1 MNKHLLMLS
10 AAVAALL
17 VQQAQAAGPTTI
29 TTVGTSAIDTKT
41 DGDITINSGG
51 GVKIT
56 KAGAAVTVNS
66 NNFLNNGGTISNAN
80 TTSAKGILI
89 DASGGA
95 ITSPTGVTS
104 SGSIDL
110 TGSGTGKTAIE
121 VSGGTY
127 TGPITLTSASVI
139 KVAGDSSTGLI
150 VDANSIM
157 NGDITASGT
166 MTVAPSNLTSLTN
179 SSPPTLV
186 NIAGAVNGNVTFDA
200 STAFSGV
207 GANTRGIV
215 ISPTGSINACNAAA
229 VPGCTEIGTLTNA
242 GNISLVG
249 AALTTGSNNKNVHP
263 EAGSALI
270 VSGNVAGGIVNA
282 GPASINDG
290 TAAATLSSS
299 GLVTPGGGTQPVV
312 IIGPAST
319 VATGPITIGIDT
331 ADTTDPGAS
340 FINRGNIAS
349 SPLNPNNSTL
359 AVQVVGQAGFTT
371 TLTGNFVNAGT
382 ISAFATSAS
391 GKSAAAPIAT
401 ALAFSPYSSTPKI
414 IVSGESAST
423 AAATNGT
430 IQATVSGTQGGI
442 AQTIFIDQNASVKEI
457 DVLTNAKVRA
467 VMDVTAP
474 TTAVIS
480 DATAITDMSNT
491 LATINNAGTI
501 SANATT
507 LTPNAN
513 VAVQSNFAR
522 AINLSNSTIP
532 VTINNA
538 GTITG
543 DVLLN
548 TSGNGT
554 VLNVG
559 GGSATGGSA
568 GQQAAAA
575 ATTAATGVTNNLNN
589 IASVNGAVAFGTGQS
604 TLNINDFGIVTGQV
618 TSQNGTLDVNVAQHG
633 TLDLTNSTSN
643 LIANTFNI
651 NGGTVSISV
660 SEALRSANEATV
672 AAKTSAT
679 IAHGSSLGVTI
690 NSFVPQGTHSYVLI
704 SAPTGTLTV
713 PDIAVY
719 QNNLASTLP
728 FFFDSSASA
737 LVLNPAA
744 APSDELVLNLTPKTA
759 TQLGLQGD
767 AAKIF
772 PFANAALLKDNTL
785 GAAVVNGITNTTTAQ
800 QVYSQFAPDVSGN
813 VRAEVIGITD
823 SATGPVAARQRLLR
837 SYADQ
842 GGEFTLWGQE
852 FAQYINNKGSVGGAL
867 SQSKSHGFGF
877 VLGGDGGDPDSGW
890 YGGAFSFF
898 AGDATQAL
906 PNDSKNQTEWYQLT
920 GYTDWRGPHMFLD
933 THLDVGYGSLRGK
946 RFLNISIP
954 VPGSTAT
961 ATLSREADGKRA
973 GLLGAFGV
981 STGAVFNWGD
991 TVLMPTLSVDGMT
1004 MREEGY
1010 TEVGGGSGFNLKVS
1024 PYYANS
1030 LRAFLG
1036 ADIRQDIDLGDF
1048 TLQPEGRLGYRYD
1061 FLNDPVK
1068 IRAAFLSDPTN
1079 TFSLTGPDPSA
1090 GNVVAGATLAAS
1102 TDTWSMGLN
1111 FDWVRGSHGST
1122 TEVGTVSL
1130 LGRI

>member
-1 MNKHLLMLS
+1 MLS

-17 VQQAQAAGPTTI
+17 VQQAQAATTI
-29 TTVGTSAIDTKT
+29 TTVGSSAIDTKT

-66 NNFLNNGGTISNAN
+66 NNFLNNGGTISNTN
-80 TTSAKGILI
+80 TEGAKGILI

-95 ITSPTGVTS
+95 ITSPTGVSS

-110 TGSGTGKTAIE
+110 TGSGGTKTAIE
-121 VSGGTY
+121 LSGGTF

-139 KVAGDSSTGLI
+139 KVAGDSSNAVVI
-150 VDANSIM
+150 DAGSTL
-157 NGDITASGT
+157 NGDMTLSGT
-166 MTVAPSNLTSLTN
+166 MTVAPTNLTALTN

-186 NIAGAVNGNVTFDA
+186 NVAGTVNGNVTLDA
-200 STAFSGV
+200 STVFSGV
-207 GANTRGIV
+207 GQNTRGIV
-215 ISPTGSINACNAAA
+215 VGPTGSINACNAVA
-229 VPGCTEIGTLTNA
+229 VPGCTEIGTLTNS
-242 GNISLVG
+242 GNVSLVG
-249 AALTTGSNNKNVHP
+249 AALTTGSNNKNAHP

-270 VSGNVAGGIVNA
+270 VSGNVAGGIVNG
-282 GPASINDG
+282 GPTSINDA
-290 TAAATLSSS
+290 TTAATLSSA
-299 GLVTPGGGTQPVV
+299 GLVTAGGGTVPVV
-312 IIGPAST
+312 EIGPSGG
-319 VATGPITIGIDT
+319 VATSAITIGIDT
-331 ADTTDPGAS
+331 ADTVDAGAS
-340 FINRGNIAS
+340 FINRGNIVA
-349 SPLNPNNSTL
+349 SPLNANNSTL
-359 AVQVVGQAGFTT
+359 AVQVVGSSGFVT

-382 ISAFATSAS
+382 ISAIATSATGS
-391 GKSAAAPIAT
+391 SAAAPVAT
-401 ALAFSPYSSTPKI
+401 ALAFSPFSKTNKI
-414 IVSGESAST
+414 IVSGESA
-423 AAATNGT
+423 ATPSSANGSINASVT
-430 IQATVSGTQGGI
+430 GTQGGT
-442 AQTIFIDQNASVKEI
+442 AQAVFIDQNAVVPEI
-457 DVLTNAKVRA
+457 DVNTNAKIRA
-467 VMDVTAP
+467 ANNVTAP
-474 TTAVIS
+474 TTAAIS
-480 DATAITDMSNT
+480 DAIAIKDVSNT
-491 LATINNAGTI
+491 LALINNAGTI
-501 SANATT
+501 SATATT
-507 LTPNAN
+507 LTPNAS
-513 VAVQSNFAR
+513 VIVQSNFSH
-522 AINLSNSTIP
+522 AIDLSASTIP
-532 VTINNA
+532 VTVNNA

-548 TSGNGT
+548 SSGNGT

-559 GGSATGGSA
+559 GGSATGGSP

-575 ATTAATGVTNNLNN
+575 ATATATGVTNSLNN
-589 IASVNGAVAFGTGQS
+589 LASVTGAVAFGTGQS
-604 TLNINDFGIVTGQV
+604 TLNVNDFGFVSGQV
-618 TSQNGTLDVNVAQHG
+618 TSANGTLDVNVAQHG
-633 TLDLTNSTSN
+633 TLDLTNATAN

-651 NGGTVSISV
+651 NGGTASLSV
-660 SEALRSANEATV
+660 SEDLRSLGEATV

-690 NSFVPQGTHSYVLI
+690 NSFVPQGQNAYVLI
-704 SAPTGTLTV
+704 SSPTGTLSV
-713 PDIAVY
+713 PDFGVY
-719 QNNLASTLP
+719 QTSLIHNLP
-728 FFFDSSASA
+728 FFFDNTTLGASN
-737 LVLNPAA
+737 LVLNPSG
-744 APSDELVLNLTPKTA
+744 APTDELVLVLTPKTA
-759 TQLGLQGD
+759 TQLGLVGD

-785 GAAVVNGITNTTTAQ
+785 GAAVVNGITDSTKAQ
-800 QVYSQFAPDVSGN
+800 QVYSQFTPDVSGN

-823 SATGPVAARQRLLR
+823 SATGPVSARQRLLR

-842 GGEFTLWGQE
+842 GGDFTLWGQE
-852 FAQYINNKGSVGGAL
+852 LAQYINNKGSSGGGIT
-867 SQSKSHGFGF
+867 QSKSHGFGF
-877 VLGGDGGDPDSGW
+877 VLGGDGGDPDDGW

-946 RFLNISIP
+946 RFLTIDIP
-954 VPGSTAT
+954 VPGSAST

-981 STGAVFNWGD
+981 TTGAVFNWGD
-991 TVLMPTLSVDGMT
+991 TVLMPTMSIDGMT

-1010 TEVGGGSGFNLKVS
+1010 TEVGGGSGFDLKVN
-1024 PYYANS
+1024 PYYADS

-1061 FLNDPVK
+1061 FLNGAVK
-1068 IRAAFLSDPTN
+1068 IRGAFVSDPNNPFT
-1079 TFSLTGPDPSA
+1079 LVGPDPSR
-1090 GNVVAGATLAAS
+1090 GNVVAGATLGAS